1 MNSDLIQED
10 KNAVSTEGEA
20 ETLLAAVRRL
30 DSVVV
35 AFSGGVD
42 STVVLAAAVRAL
54 GPARTLAATADSPAL
69 ARDELRAAHVTA
81 ERLGVELAVLA
92 TDELAVPGY
101 RANTGDR
108 CYFCKQTVL
117 TRVSAEAA
125 SRGVLHVATGTHSDD
140 RRSAHRPGLRAA
152 RELRVVEPLADIG
165 LGKAQVRALARAWD
179 LPVAEKP
186 SSPCLA
192 SRIAVG
198 VPVTRERLE
207 LVERAE
213 KSVGAFLAE
222 HQVPVRNL
230 RVRIFAETFRVDLDP
245 GAHQWLT
252 ERGGQAAELL
262 SRIRPLTRTAT
273 GSLAL
278 YRSGG
283 VSTVAALGSGT
294 AEWPST

>member
-1 MNSDLIQED
+1 MNADAIIQD
-10 KNAVSTEGEA
+10 Q
-20 ETLLAAVRRL
+20 ETSRPDGDVKALLAAMSRL

-69 ARDELRAAHVTA
+69 ARDELRSARLTA
-81 ERLGVELAVLA
+81 EHLGVELAVLT

-101 RANTGDR
+101 RANAGDR

-117 TRVSAEAA
+117 SRVTAEAA
-125 SRGVLHVATGTHSDD
+125 SRGFPHVATGTHSDD
-140 RRSAHRPGLRAA
+140 RRSGHRPGLRAA
-152 RELRVVEPLADIG
+152 RELRVVEPLAEAG
-165 LGKAQVRALARAWD
+165 LGKAQVRAVARAWG

-207 LVERAE
+207 RVERAE
-213 KSVGAFLAE
+213 EAVRTFLAE
-222 HQVPVRNL
+222 HHVPVRDL
-230 RVRIFAETFRVDLDP
+230 RVRIFAESFRVDLDT
-245 GAHQWLT
+245 GALQWLSD
-252 ERGGQAAELL
+252 RAGLAAELL
-262 SRIRPLTRTAT
+262 SRIGPITRTAT
-273 GSLAL
+273 GSLAP

-283 VSTVAALGSGT
+283 VSTVAALSGGTEERPGS
-294 AEWPST
+294 

>member
-1 MNSDLIQED
+1 MIHQDQDTIPPRG
-10 KNAVSTEGEA
+10 NAEA
-20 ETLLAAVRRL
+20 LLAAVSRL

-69 ARDELRAAHVTA
+69 ARDELRSAHVVA
-81 ERLGVELAVLA
+81 EQLGVELAVLT

-101 RANTGDR
+101 RANSGDR

-117 TRVSAEAA
+117 SRVTAEAA
-125 SRGVLHVATGTHSDD
+125 SRGFLHVATGTHGDD

-152 RELRVVEPLADIG
+152 RELHVVEPLADIG
-165 LGKAQVRALARAWD
+165 LGKAQVRAVARAWG

-213 KSVGAFLAE
+213 EAVRAFLAE
-222 HQVPVRNL
+222 RHVPVRDL
-230 RVRIFAETFRVDLDP
+230 RVRIFAESFRIDLDP
-245 GAHQWLT
+245 GAHQWLND
-252 ERGGQAAELL
+252 RAGQSAELL
-262 SRIRPLTRTAT
+262 SRISPLARTST
-273 GSLAL
+273 GSLAR
-278 YRSGG
+278 YRPGG

-294 AEWPST
+294 EERPSS